1 MRATTKRFLAAELAF
16 ITDEADFDERGI
28 MKMMKTAEQLIQ
40 NAKIRIHEVGVDELF
55 EAMKNHKT
63 ILIDVRE
70 PDEFQAAA
78 IDRAVNYPRGV
89 LEMRIH
95 QHPLASHHC
104 DALQALEHLKDQTI
118 YLICGTGGRSA
129 LAADTLQHMGFT
141 QVKSVQG
148 GYRAWLE
155 QGYSVAK

>member
-1 MRATTKRFLAAELAF
+1 
-16 ITDEADFDERGI
+16 
-28 MKMMKTAEQLIQ
+28 MMKTAEQLIL
-40 NAKIRIHEVGVDELF
+40 NAKSWIQEVSVAELF

-63 ILIDVRE
+63 ILIDIRE

-104 DALQALEHLKDQTI
+104 DTQQALEYLKDQPI

-129 LAADTLQHMGFT
+129 LATDTLQNMGFT
-141 QVKSVQG
+141 HVNSVRG
-148 GYRAWLE
+148 GYQAWLE
-155 QGYSVAK
+155 QGYSVGK

>member
-1 MRATTKRFLAAELAF
+1 
-16 ITDEADFDERGI
+16 
-28 MKMMKTAEQLIQ
+28 MKTAEQLISM
-40 NAKIRIHEVGVDELF
+40 AKNRIQEVTVDGLL

-78 IDRAVNYPRGV
+78 IDRAVPV
-89 LEMRIH
+89 
-95 QHPLASHHC
+95 ASHHC
-104 DALQALEHLKDQTI
+104 DTLQALEYLKDQPI

-129 LAADTLQHMGFT
+129 LATDTLQNMGFT

-148 GYRAWLE
+148 GFQAWLE
-155 QGYSVAK
+155 QGYPVEK

>member
-1 MRATTKRFLAAELAF
+1 M
-16 ITDEADFDERGI
+16 
-28 MKMMKTAEQLIQ
+28 IQ
-40 NAKIRIHEVGVDELF
+40 NAKIRIQEVGVDELF